1 MSAVIRF
8 TVILVVVASRAMA
21 ALSAEDAR
29 FFAEKI
35 APLFE
40 ERCFKC
46 HSHQSGKMKGGLT
59 LDSRSGWADGG
70 ENGPAILPG
79 DVEKSLLVRAIRH
92 TDPDLKMPKEKLPD
106 AEIALLEEWV
116 KRGAP
121 DPREKA
127 PELAGKPDDWWSLRP
142 LARPA
147 VPESKASNPIDA
159 FIRAKLAEKQLTPS
173 PEADRRTLI
182 RRVYVNLIGLP
193 PTPEEV
199 EAFVSS
205 TDPQAYEKLVDALL
219 ASPRYGERWA
229 RHWLDTIHFAD
240 THGFEHDVFRPNAWR
255 FRDYVIES
263 LNRDTPW
270 PRFIREQL
278 AADAFFPD
286 EPRLTVALGFLG
298 AGTYD
303 MSAAGTA
310 PKSFEYLDRDDLVT
324 QTMASFVSTTAN
336 CARCHA
342 HKFDPITQED
352 YYALQAVFAGIGKG
366 DVAFDEDASVAKQ
379 RVRWKTLLMAKDDAL
394 LAPENEAL
402 VADWEAAR
410 GGVPAWNA
418 LDAETFLSANG
429 ATLTR
434 QPDGSILAGG
444 ARPDL
449 DTMTLTLTSKLP
461 EITALRLDLLTDD
474 SLPMKGP
481 GRADNGNLHIT
492 EFEAQVFRPG
502 VLQPE
507 KVKIRRASADFDQ
520 AGYDV
525 TKTLDGDPKTSWAI
539 HPKIGEPHHAVFELD
554 AKLALEPGAK
564 LVLMLKQF
572 QPGSHLIGR
581 LHLSATNAPASA
593 TLALPAAAEAA
604 LAIPREQR
612 TPEQR
617 TALAAVVLHLRAEDE
632 LARLPAPVKVWA
644 AAKTAENERNVVTF
658 AEPRV
663 IRLLKRGDL
672 DKPDAEIGPGA
683 LSAITAL
690 QPRFDATV
698 GKSESAR
705 RAALADWIADPQN
718 PLTWRSVANR
728 VWHYHF
734 GRGLCDTPN
743 DFGHM
748 GGTPSHPELLD
759 WLAAELRDNGGALK
773 PLHRLIV
780 TSATYRQVSGEV
792 SSQQSSVG
800 SGLTTD
806 HFSLLTAK
814 DPDNRLLWRMNRTR
828 LDADT
833 FRDTVLAVAGRLDLT
848 AGGPGVQHF
857 KTSPGPQA
865 TPVLDYTAFDWDS
878 PAGARRSIY
887 RVVWRGIADP
897 FMEAL
902 DFPDMGLLSPVRG
915 FSASPL
921 QSLALLNNEFVLRQ
935 SEHFAARIVS
945 SGDSTADAIRAA
957 FRLALLR
964 EPTPQETADFTALAE
979 KHTLPA
985 ACRVLLNSNEF
996 LFVN

>member
-1 MSAVIRF
+1 MKKFALSFAAAAA
-8 TVILVVVASRAMA
+8 TRALAAGA
-21 ALSAEDAR
+21 ALPAEDAQ

-59 LDSRSGWADGG
+59 LDARSGWAEGG
-70 ENGPAILPG
+70 ENGPAVIPG

-121 DPREKA
+121 DPRETA
-127 PELAGKPDDWWSLRP
+127 PAVAKGSAWWSLKP
-142 LARPA
+142 LPPA
-147 VPESKASNPIDA
+147 PPVSGNPIDH
-159 FIRAKLAEKQLTPS
+159 FIRAKLAEKQLAHS
-173 PEADRRTLI
+173 PETDRRTLI
-182 RRVYVNLIGLP
+182 RRVSADLIGLP

-199 EAFVSS
+199 DVFVAS
-205 TDPQAYEKLVDALL
+205 TDPQAYEKIVDALL

-255 FRDYVIES
+255 FRDYVIAS

-278 AADAFFPD
+278 AADVFFPG
-286 EPRLTVALGFLG
+286 EPQLTAALGFLG

-303 MSAAGTA
+303 ASAAGTA

-324 QTMASFVSTTAN
+324 QTMAAFVSTTAN

-366 DVAFDEDASVAKQ
+366 EVAYDEDAAIARQ
-379 RVRWKTLLMAKDDAL
+379 RARWKALLVASGPAL
-394 LAPENEAL
+394 LAAENETL
-402 VADWEAAR
+402 VAEWETTR
-410 GGVPAWNA
+410 GAPPAWEP

-434 QPDGSILAGG
+434 QPDGSILASG
-444 ARPDL
+444 ARPDT
-449 DTMTLTLTSKLP
+449 DTMTLTLTTKLR

-474 SLPMKGP
+474 TLPMKGP

-492 EFEAQVFRPG
+492 ECEVQVFRPG
-502 VLQPE
+502 AALPE

-520 AGYDV
+520 VGYDV
-525 TKTLDGDPKTSWAI
+525 TKTLDGDLKTSWAI
-539 HPKIGEPHHAVFELD
+539 HPKVGEPHHAVFEL
-554 AKLALEPGAK
+554 AAQLALEPGAK
-564 LVLMLKQF
+564 LVVMLKQL
-572 QPGSHLIGR
+572 QPGVHLIGR
-581 LHLSATNAPASA
+581 LRLSATSAPARA
-593 TLALPAAAEAA
+593 ALALPAAAEAA
-604 LAIPREQR
+604 LAIPRDQR

-617 TALAAVVLHLRAEDE
+617 ATLATVLLHRRAEDE
-632 LARLPAPVKVWA
+632 LARLPALVKVYA
-644 AAKTAENERNVVTF
+644 AASAVEGGI
-658 AEPRV
+658 AIAPPRV

-672 DKPDAEIGPGA
+672 DKPEAEIGPGA

-690 QPRFDATV
+690 PARFDQTL
-698 GKSESAR
+698 GQPESAR
-705 RAALADWIADPQN
+705 RAALADWFADPQN
-718 PLTWRSVANR
+718 PLTWRSIANR

-734 GRGLCDTPN
+734 GKGLCDTPS

-748 GGTPSHPELLD
+748 GGVPSHPELLD
-759 WLAAELRDNGGALK
+759 YLAATLRDSGGALK

-780 TSATYRQVSGEV
+780 TSAPYRQ
-792 SSQQSSVG
+792 SS
-800 SGLTTD
+800 
-806 HFSLLTAK
+806 AYRAEAAAP

-833 FRDTVLAVAGRLDLT
+833 FRDTVLAVSGRIDLT
-848 AGGPGVQHF
+848 AGGPGVALF
-857 KTSPGPQA
+857 KSSPGPQA
-865 TPVLDYTAFDWDS
+865 TPVLDYTTFDRDT
-878 PAGARRSIY
+878 AGASRRSIY
-887 RVVWRGIADP
+887 RIVWRGIADP
-897 FMEAL
+897 FMETL
-902 DFPDMGLLSPVRG
+902 DFPDLGLLSPVRA

-935 SEHFAARIVS
+935 SEHFAARLAS
-945 SGDSTADAIRAA
+945 PGTTTDAQIRAA

-964 EPTPQETADFTALAE
+964 EPTPGELADFTALAD

>member
-1 MSAVIRF
+1 MKWPAI
-8 TVILVVVASRAMA
+8 ILVLATAHKVAMA
-21 ALSAEDAR
+21 APLSPEDAQ
-29 FFAEKI
+29 FFAEKV

-40 ERCFKC
+40 DRCFKC

-59 LDSRSGWADGG
+59 LDSRSGWAEGG
-70 ENGPAILPG
+70 DNGPVVIPG
-79 DVEKSLLVRAIRH
+79 DLEKSMLVRAVRH

-106 AEIALLEEWV
+106 AEIAVLEEWV

-127 PELAGKPDDWWSLRP
+127 SPSIAKDDNWWSLRP
-142 LARPA
+142 LPPMTEIRNPKS
-147 VPESKASNPIDA
+147 EIRNPIDG
-159 FIRAKLAEKQLTPS
+159 FIRAKLEEKQLAPS

-182 RRVYVNLIGLP
+182 RRVYVDLTGLP

-199 EAFVSS
+199 EAFVASS
-205 TDPQAYEKLVDALL
+205 DSQAYEKLVNALL
-219 ASPRYGERWA
+219 ASPHYGERWA
-229 RHWLDTIHFAD
+229 RHWFDVIHFAD

-278 AADAFFPD
+278 AADVFFPD
-286 EPRLTVALGFLG
+286 EPRLMAALGYLG

-310 PKSFEYLDRDDLVT
+310 PKSFENLDRDDLVT
-324 QTMASFVSTTAN
+324 QTMGAFVSTTAN

-366 DVAFDEDASVAKQ
+366 DVPYDEDASISQQ
-379 RVRWKTLLMAKDDAL
+379 RKRWKAL
-394 LAPENEAL
+394 LVAVNTGNRDVLLAAENEKD
-402 VADWEAAR
+402 VAEWEEAR
-410 GGVPAWNA
+410 PSLPAWEP
-418 LDAETFLSANG
+418 LEAETYLSANG

-434 QPDGSILAGG
+434 QTDGSILASGP
-444 ARPDL
+444 RPDL
-449 DTMTLTLTSKLP
+449 DTMTLTLTSKLS
-461 EITALRLDLLTDD
+461 EVTALRLDLLTDD

-492 EFEAQVFRPG
+492 EFEVQVFRPG
-502 VLQPE
+502 VAQPE
-507 KVKIRRASADFDQ
+507 KMKIKRASADFDQ
-520 AGYDV
+520 GGYDV
-525 TKTLDGDPKTSWAI
+525 TKTLDGDLKTSWAI
-539 HPKIGEPHHAVFELD
+539 HPNVGVPHHAVFELA

-564 LVLMLKQF
+564 LLVMLKQM
-572 QPGSHLIGR
+572 QPGAHLIGHLR
-581 LHLSATNAPASA
+581 LSATNAPASA
-593 TLALPAAAEAA
+593 AFALPAAAETA
-604 LAIPREQR
+604 LSIPREQR

-617 TALAAVVLHLRAEDE
+617 AALAAAILRLRADDE

-644 AAKTAENERNVVTF
+644 AGKAAENERGVV
-658 AEPRV
+658 AMPSPRV
-663 IRLLKRGDL
+663 IRLLKRGDVE
-672 DKPDAEIGPGA
+672 KPEAEIGPGA
-683 LSAITAL
+683 LSAVTAM
-690 QPRFDATV
+690 PARFDETV
-698 GKSESAR
+698 AKDESAR
-705 RAALADWIADPQN
+705 RAALADWLADPRN
-718 PLTWRSVANR
+718 PLTWRSIANR
-728 VWHYHF
+728 VWHFHF

-748 GGTPSHPELLD
+748 GGVPSHPELLD
-759 WLAAELRDNGGALK
+759 WLAANLRDSGGSLK

-780 TSATYRQVSGEV
+780 TSAAYR
-792 SSQQSSVG
+792 QSSVHR
-800 SGLTTD
+800 D
-806 HFSLLTAK
+806 EAAK
-814 DPDNRLLWRMNRTR
+814 LDPDNRLLWRMNRSR

-833 FRDTVLAVAGRLDLT
+833 FRDTVLAVSGRLDLT
-848 AGGPGVQHF
+848 VGGPGVQHF
-857 KTSPGPQA
+857 KSSPGPQS
-865 TPVLDYTAFDWDS
+865 TPVLDYTVFDWDS
-878 PAGARRSIY
+878 PGAARRSIY

-897 FMEAL
+897 FMDAL

-935 SEHFAARIVS
+935 SEHFAERVAQ
-945 SGDSTADAIRAA
+945 SGASTSDQIRTA

-964 EPTPQETADFTALAE
+964 DPTPEETADFAAVAD
-979 KHTLPA
+979 KHSIPA
-985 ACRVLLNSNEF
+985 ACRILLNSNEF

>member
-1 MSAVIRF
+1 MKWRAL
-8 TVILVVVASRAMA
+8 TVAFA
-21 ALSAEDAR
+21 ALRAVSADAAPTGEDAR

-59 LDSRSGWADGG
+59 LDARSGWAEGG
-70 ENGPAILPG
+70 ENGPAVIPG

-121 DPREKA
+121 DPRETA
-127 PELAGKPDDWWSLRP
+127 LAMAKSGDWWSLKP
-142 LARPA
+142 LPPA
-147 VPESKASNPIDA
+147 APVSGNPIDH
-159 FIRAKLAEKQLTPS
+159 FIRAKLAEKQLAPS
-173 PEADRRTLI
+173 PEADARTLI

-199 EAFVSS
+199 NAFVASA
-205 TDPQAYEKLVDALL
+205 DPQAYEKLVDGLL

-255 FRDYVIES
+255 FRDYVIAS

-278 AADAFFPD
+278 AADVFFPG
-286 EPRLTVALGFLG
+286 EPQLTAALGYLG

-303 MSAAGTA
+303 SSAAGTA
-310 PKSFEYLDRDDLVT
+310 PKSFENLDRDDLVT
-324 QTMASFVSTTAN
+324 QTMAAFVSTTAN

-366 DVAFDEDASVAKQ
+366 DVAFDEDAAVARQ
-379 RVRWKTLLMAKDDAL
+379 RARWKSLLAANGEAL
-394 LAPENEAL
+394 LAAENEAL
-402 VADWEAAR
+402 VTEWEAAR
-410 GGVPAWNA
+410 GSLPAWEPLN
-418 LDAETFLSANG
+418 AETFLSANG

-434 QPDGSILAGG
+434 QSDGSILASG
-444 ARPDL
+444 ARQDT
-449 DTMTLTLTSKLP
+449 DTMTLTLTTKLR

-502 VLQPE
+502 VALPE
-507 KVKIRRASADFDQ
+507 RVKIRRASADFDQ
-520 AGYDV
+520 TGYDV
-525 TKTLDGDPKTSWAI
+525 TKTLDGDLKTSWAI
-539 HPKIGEPHHAVFELD
+539 HPKVGEPHHAVFEL
-554 AKLALEPGAK
+554 ASKLALEPGAK
-564 LVLMLKQF
+564 LVVMLKQF
-572 QPGSHLIGR
+572 QPGAHLIGR
-581 LHLSATNAPASA
+581 LRLSATSAPASA
-593 TLALPAAAEAA
+593 ALALPAAAETAFT
-604 LAIPREQR
+604 IPRDQR

-617 TALAAVVLHLRAEDE
+617 SALAAVLLRLRAEDE
-632 LARLPAPVKVWA
+632 LAHLPAPVRVWA
-644 AAKTAENERNVVTF
+644 AAKTATNERGETTF

-663 IRLLKRGDL
+663 IHLLKRGDL
-672 DKPDAEIGPGA
+672 DKPEAEIGPGA

-690 QPRFDATV
+690 PARFDQTI
-698 GKSESAR
+698 GKPESAR
-705 RAALADWIADPQN
+705 RAALADWLADPQN
-718 PLTWRSVANR
+718 PLTWRSIANR

-734 GRGLCDTPN
+734 GKGLCDTPS

-748 GGTPSHPELLD
+748 GGVPSHPELLD
-759 WLAAELRDNGGALK
+759 YLAATLRDSGGSLK

-780 TSATYRQVSGEV
+780 TSAAYRQ
-792 SSQQSSVG
+792 SS
-800 SGLTTD
+800 
-806 HFSLLTAK
+806 AYRAEAAAP

-833 FRDTVLAVAGRLDLT
+833 FRDTVLAVSGRLDLT
-848 AGGPGVQHF
+848 AGGPGVAHF
-857 KTSPGPQA
+857 KSSPGPQA
-865 TPVLDYTAFDWDS
+865 TPVLDYPAFDHDS
-878 PAGARRSIY
+878 PGASRRSIY
-887 RVVWRGIADP
+887 RIVWRGIADP
-897 FMEAL
+897 FMETL

-935 SEHFAARIVS
+935 SEHLAARLAS
-945 SGDSTADAIRAA
+945 PGADTAAQIRAA
-957 FRLALLR
+957 FRLTLLR
-964 EPTPQETADFTALAE
+964 EPTPAELADFTNLAE
-979 KHTLPA
+979 KHSLPA